1 MIFVIGDRKMN
12 MEISIKR
19 FYQYLDINI
28 MDINRDVTARKAIN
42 VKVKFF

>member
-19 FYQYLDINI
+19 FYQYLDI
-28 MDINRDVTARKAIN
+28 MGINRDVTARRAIN
-42 VKVKFF
+42 VGLKMF